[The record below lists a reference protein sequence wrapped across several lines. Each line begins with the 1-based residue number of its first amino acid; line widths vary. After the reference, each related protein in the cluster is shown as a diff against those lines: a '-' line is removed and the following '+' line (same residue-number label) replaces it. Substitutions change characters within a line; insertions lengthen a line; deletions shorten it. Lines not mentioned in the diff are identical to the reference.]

1 MKIFM
6 QGLTLALVLFLFTTA
21 AFASG
26 ESLFDVRMQNKKHW
40 MFEDLDSEV
49 WRGWTIG
56 YSAGVAAGYSN
67 KCYHMRYL
75 AETIIILRLHSDIR
89 SMLKKSVTYADV
101 VKVLDIVE
109 KLASMTADAK
119 CTRENAY

>member
-26 ESLFDVRMQNKKHW
+26 ESLSDVRMQNKKHW

-56 YSAGVAAGYSN
+56 YSAGLAAGYSN
-67 KCYHMRYL
+67 
-75 AETIIILRLHSDIR
+75 
-89 SMLKKSVTYADV
+89 
-101 VKVLDIVE
+101 
-109 KLASMTADAK
+109 
-119 CTRENAY
+119 